1 MKIKSRKAENQ
12 AFAEFMYVS
21 QKSTT
26 YIYIYMV
33 PGYVA
38 KYIFPLTKLSMQHDL
53 YEQLSA
59 SSVTL

>member
-1 MKIKSRKAENQ
+1 MKIKLRKAENQ

-26 YIYIYMV
+26 YIYMV